1 MLPRFLTSLATLA
14 LLAACVPAHARPL
27 VDVSVVDRDTG
38 ESLARYPHRGDL
50 WVAGTPGHRYSVRLA
65 NTTGERVLVVLS
77 VDGVNAVTGQ
87 TADPSQAGYVLEPWQ
102 TTEISGWR
110 KSVDDVAQFVFT
122 DLGDS
127 YATRTG
133 RPRNVGVIGVAAFRE
148 ARAYRYPSYS
158 PPPIARGA
166 MQKRAEAEASAPAAS
181 APAASARGNVAEDA
195 AREQSIGTGHG
206 GREWAPTSRTGFDRA
221 TRQPEQV
228 SELRYDE
235 HRRLVAMGILPRRHG
250 PIWRDDAPR
259 AFPGGFVADP
269 PRHR

>member
-1 MLPRFLTSLATLA
+1 MLHRFLATLATLA
-14 LLAACVPAHARPL
+14 LLAACAPAHARPL
-27 VDVSVVDRDTG
+27 VDVSVLDRDTG

-50 WVAGTPGHRYSVRLA
+50 WVAGMPGHRYSVRLA

-77 VDGVNAVTGQ
+77 VDGINAITGQ

-110 KSVDDVAQFVFT
+110 KSMDDVAQFVFT

-127 YATRTG
+127 YAARTG

-148 ARAYRYPSYS
+148 ARAYRQPSYT
-158 PPPIARGA
+158 PPPIARGSL
-166 MQKRAEAEASAPAAS
+166 QKRAEAEGAPPAAT
-181 APAASARGNVAEDA
+181 ARGVVAEDS
-195 AREQSIGTGHG
+195 ARQQSIGTGHG

-235 HRRLVAMGILPRRHG
+235 PRRLVAMGILPRHPG
-250 PIWRDDAPR
+250 PVRRDETPR

-269 PRHR
+269 PRYR